1 MLRRNTGKDGYEL
14 RLYNTSGKKV
24 LSKEIKE
31 NYRNIRIC
39 GNQVILFDGKK
50 CSIYLKN
57 GIHKFEGTMDDS
69 ILEIVPVFGVNKYI
83 VLDVNGM
90 DNIRLVR

>member
-1 MLRRNTGKDGYEL
+1 
-14 RLYNTSGKKV
+14 
-24 LSKEIKE
+24 
-31 NYRNIRIC
+31 
-39 GNQVILFDGKK
+39 
-50 CSIYLKN
+50 
-57 GIHKFEGTMDDS
+57 MDDS